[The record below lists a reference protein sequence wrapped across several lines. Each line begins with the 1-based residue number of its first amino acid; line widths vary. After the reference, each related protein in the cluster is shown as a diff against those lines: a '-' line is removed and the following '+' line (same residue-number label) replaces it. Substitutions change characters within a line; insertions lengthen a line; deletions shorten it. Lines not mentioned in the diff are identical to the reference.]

1 MIRIIRGV
9 YGHYVN
15 GTVQAKG
22 VDSPPFAITPE
33 KEERLV
39 AQGVAVYVDDVPTA
53 REELPELPPDVTAI
67 SEYSIDMKPDELRA
81 IAKQMGQGVAVYVD
95 DVPTAREEL
104 PELPPDVTAISEYSI
119 DMKPDEL
126 RAIAKQMGLTFKFGT
141 SKADMVTAMDR
152 FIEDHME
159 LDDMDDADVNAPM
172 FDAAEA
178 VL

>member
-39 AQGVAVYVDDVPTA
+39 A
-53 REELPELPPDVTAI
+53 
-67 SEYSIDMKPDELRA
+67 
-81 IAKQMGQGVAVYVD
+81 QGVAVYVD

-172 FDAAEA
+172 FDAAQA

>member
-15 GTVQAKG
+15 GIVQAKG

-39 AQGVAVYVDDVPTA
+39 AQGVAVYVDDA
-53 REELPELPPDVTAI
+53 
-67 SEYSIDMKPDELRA
+67 
-81 IAKQMGQGVAVYVD
+81 
-95 DVPTAREEL
+95 PTAREEL

-141 SKADMVTAMDR
+141 SKAEMIAKMNR
-152 FIEDHME
+152 FSEEHTEDT
-159 LDDMDDADVNAPM
+159 LDEDAEPT

-178 VL
+178 VQ

>member
-39 AQGVAVYVDDVPTA
+39 A
-53 REELPELPPDVTAI
+53 
-67 SEYSIDMKPDELRA
+67 
-81 IAKQMGQGVAVYVD
+81 QGVAVYVD

>member
-39 AQGVAVYVDDVPTA
+39 AQGVAVYVDDAPTA
-53 REELPELPPDVTAI
+53 REELP
-67 SEYSIDMKPDELRA
+67 
-81 IAKQMGQGVAVYVD
+81 G
-95 DVPTAREEL
+95 
-104 PELPPDVTAISEYSI
+104 LPPDVTAISEYSI

-159 LDDMDDADVNAPM
+159 LDDMDDADVNAPT

>member
-1 MIRIIRGV
+1 MIQIIRGV

-39 AQGVAVYVDDVPTA
+39 TQGVAVYVDDVPTV
-53 REELPELPPDVTAI
+53 REELPELPPDVIAI
-67 SEYSIDMKPDELRA
+67 PEYSIDMKPD
-81 IAKQMGQGVAVYVD
+81 K
-95 DVPTAREEL
+95 
-104 PELPPDVTAISEYSI
+104 
-119 DMKPDEL
+119 L

-141 SKADMVTAMDR
+141 TKAEMVAEMNRFLEEHTEDTLDEDTA
-152 FIEDHME
+152 
-159 LDDMDDADVNAPM
+159 PT

-178 VL
+178 VQ

>member
-53 REELPELPPDVTAI
+53 REELPEL
-67 SEYSIDMKPDELRA
+67 L
-81 IAKQMGQGVAVYVD
+81 
-95 DVPTAREEL
+95 
-104 PELPPDVTAISEYSI
+104 PDVTAISEYSI

>member
-81 IAKQMGQGVAVYVD
+81 IAKQMG
-95 DVPTAREEL
+95 
-104 PELPPDVTAISEYSI
+104 
-119 DMKPDEL
+119 
-126 RAIAKQMGLTFKFGT
+126 LTFKFGT

-152 FIEDHME
+152 FVEDHME

>member
-15 GTVQAKG
+15 GIVQAKG

-39 AQGVAVYVDDVPTA
+39 AQGVAVYVDDA
-53 REELPELPPDVTAI
+53 
-67 SEYSIDMKPDELRA
+67 
-81 IAKQMGQGVAVYVD
+81 
-95 DVPTAREEL
+95 PTAREEL

-141 SKADMVTAMDR
+141 SKAEMIAKMNR
-152 FIEDHME
+152 FLEEHTEDT
-159 LDDMDDADVNAPM
+159 LDEDAEPT

-178 VL
+178 VQ

>member
-39 AQGVAVYVDDVPTA
+39 AQGVAVYVDDA
-53 REELPELPPDVTAI
+53 
-67 SEYSIDMKPDELRA
+67 
-81 IAKQMGQGVAVYVD
+81 
-95 DVPTAREEL
+95 PTAREEL

-141 SKADMVTAMDR
+141 SKAEMIAKMNCFLEEHT
-152 FIEDHME
+152 EDT
-159 LDDMDDADVNAPM
+159 LDEDAAPT

-178 VL
+178 VQ

>member
-1 MIRIIRGV
+1 MIQIIRGV

-33 KEERLV
+33 KEARLV
-39 AQGVAVYVDDVPTA
+39 AQGVAVYVDDVPTV

-67 SEYSIDMKPDELRA
+67 P
-81 IAKQMGQGVAVYVD
+81 
-95 DVPTAREEL
+95 
-104 PELPPDVTAISEYSI
+104 EYSI

-141 SKADMVTAMDR
+141 TKAEMVAEMNR
-152 FIEDHME
+152 FLEEHTEDT
-159 LDDMDDADVNAPM
+159 LDEDAAPT

-178 VL
+178 VQ

>member
-9 YGHYVN
+9 YGHHVN

-39 AQGVAVYVDDVPTA
+39 A
-53 REELPELPPDVTAI
+53 
-67 SEYSIDMKPDELRA
+67 
-81 IAKQMGQGVAVYVD
+81 QGVAVYVD

>member
-15 GTVQAKG
+15 GIVQAKG

-39 AQGVAVYVDDVPTA
+39 A
-53 REELPELPPDVTAI
+53 
-67 SEYSIDMKPDELRA
+67 
-81 IAKQMGQGVAVYVD
+81 QGVAVYVD

>member
-39 AQGVAVYVDDVPTA
+39 AQGVAVYVDDVPT
-53 REELPELPPDVTAI
+53 V
-67 SEYSIDMKPDELRA
+67 
-81 IAKQMGQGVAVYVD
+81 
-95 DVPTAREEL
+95 REEL

>member
-81 IAKQMGQGVAVYVD
+81 IAKQMG
-95 DVPTAREEL
+95 
-104 PELPPDVTAISEYSI
+104 
-119 DMKPDEL
+119 
-126 RAIAKQMGLTFKFGT
+126 LTFKFGT
-141 SKADMVTAMDR
+141 SKAEMIAKMNR
-152 FIEDHME
+152 FLEEHTEDT
-159 LDDMDDADVNAPM
+159 LDEDAAPT

-178 VL
+178 VQ

>member
-1 MIRIIRGV
+1 MIQIIRGV

-22 VDSPPFAITPE
+22 VDSPPFTIAPE

-39 AQGVAVYVDDVPTA
+39 AQGVAVYVDDVSTV

-67 SEYSIDMKPDELRA
+67 P
-81 IAKQMGQGVAVYVD
+81 
-95 DVPTAREEL
+95 
-104 PELPPDVTAISEYSI
+104 EYSI

-141 SKADMVTAMDR
+141 TKAEMVTEMNR
-152 FIEDHME
+152 FLEEHTEDT
-159 LDDMDDADVNAPM
+159 LDEDPAPT

-178 VL
+178 VQ

>member
-1 MIRIIRGV
+1 MIQIIRGV

-22 VDSPPFAITPE
+22 VDSAPFALAPE

-39 AQGVAVYVDDVPTA
+39 AQGVAVYVDNAPTV

-67 SEYSIDMKPDELRA
+67 P
-81 IAKQMGQGVAVYVD
+81 
-95 DVPTAREEL
+95 
-104 PELPPDVTAISEYSI
+104 EYSI

-141 SKADMVTAMDR
+141 TKAEMVAEMNR
-152 FIEDHME
+152 FLEEHTELEDIP
-159 LDDMDDADVNAPM
+159 DAEDAAPI

-178 VL
+178 IQ